1 MRKKN
6 TEDKKLIKQ
15 VNEDTN
21 VVKKFV
27 FILIGVIIVSIL
39 LYILTVKYLKVDN
52 TTPESTD
59 TTISYTSVNAGN
71 VFNRPYDNYYVFA
84 YDTKGDNANYYGS
97 IFSTYQN
104 ESTNKKIY
112 SMDLNLAVNK
122 KYVSD
127 KSNKA
132 AKNTSEL
139 SIKDP
144 TLIEIKDGKI
154 VNYYDTEEA
163 IMNILK

>member
-6 TEDKKLIKQ
+6 TDEKKLIKQ
-15 VNEDTN
+15 VNDDTN

-27 FILIGVIIVSIL
+27 YILIGVIIVTVL
-39 LYILTVKYLKVDN
+39 LYVVTVKYLKVDN
-52 TTPESTD
+52 PTPESTE

-84 YDTKGDNANYYGS
+84 YDTKGDNANYYGN
-97 IFSTYQN
+97 ILSTYQN
-104 ESTNKKIY
+104 ESSSKKIY
-112 SMDLNLAVNK
+112 SMDLNLAINK

-127 KSNKA
+127 KSNKKA
-132 AKNTSEL
+132 ANTSEL

-144 TLIEIKDGKI
+144 TLIEIKNGKI
-154 VNYYDTEEA
+154 VNYYDTEDA